1 MFFHF
6 SPFLLQLPH
15 LKISSSLKC
24 TPVTASS
31 WSPCLEACHLLLP
44 TTLSKTHT
52 DHATYLF
59 QIFQSLPRTLEI
71 ESSSWLRALHTMWPL
86 LPPPAIFLTTSSDN
100 LSFPQLLTRAMLSLA
115 ASSSCKSFPPFAIHS
130 RL

>member
-6 SPFLLQLPH
+6 SPFLHQLPH

-59 QIFQSLPRTLEI
+59 QILQSLPHTLEI
-71 ESSSWLRALHTMWPL
+71 EPSSWLSALRTMWPL
-86 LPPPAIFLTTSSDN
+86 LPPAIFLTTSSDN
-100 LSFPQLLTRAMLSLA
+100 LSFPQLLTHAMLSLA
-115 ASSSCKSFPPFAIHS
+115 ASSSCKSFPQFAIHS
-130 RL
+130 QP